1 MEASRELRAEALRL
15 AEDLRRYQYEYYV
28 LGRPSVSDLEY
39 DRLFDRLSD
48 LEKRYPELK
57 TADSPTQRVGSD
69 LEAGFEET
77 AHTVPVLSLDKAY
90 SVAEVVAW
98 MRKLPPQ
105 TVFSAEQKIDGV
117 SIVLYY
123 ENGVLARAVTRG
135 NGFVG
140 NDVSENVRTVR
151 SVPLRIPYEGKLAV
165 RGEIYLP
172 KKDFELLNKTLEV
185 PFANPRNLTAGVI
198 RRKQSREAAAVGLR
212 LFVYEGFFDPPLP
225 DQQAVFE
232 KLRGCGFPLNP
243 HTVFLTADE
252 ERLRSQIE
260 KETRGRPLLPYEIDG
275 LVFKVASTAEREA
288 LGYTEHHPKWAI
300 AYKFESPTGE
310 TTVEGIDVQVGRTGR
325 MTPVARVAPV
335 EIGGSMISNV
345 TLHNQDYIDLL
356 ELSVGDRVQVSKR
369 GDVIP
374 AVERVIEKNEGA
386 PVYKM
391 PERCPECGA
400 EAENAGAHRFCPNS
414 GCPAQKRGRL
424 KFFIGRDQMNIENLG
439 GETMDFLI
447 GKGFVSSPP
456 DIYRFDYTKLM
467 KYDGFGEKK
476 VESIVRGVEKSK
488 SQPFAKVLVSLGIP
502 ELGPKAVSLLID
514 SGLTSIDLWLEAAEK
529 GDESVFLSVKGI
541 GPSIAASVID
551 ALNRPE
557 MRQIIE
563 DLRQCGLLFESETQP
578 DESDDRFKGT
588 SWCITGSFEHFK
600 PREKAQNEIEKRG
613 GRVVAAVSAKTD
625 YLLVGEGG
633 GGKRAKAEALGVTI
647 IDEQRFLKMIKGEE

>member
-123 ENGVLARAVTRG
+123 ENGILTRAVTRG

-140 NDVSENVRTVR
+140 NDVTENVRTVR

-172 KKDFELLNKTLEV
+172 KKDFEVLNKTLEV

-198 RRKQSREAAAVGLR
+198 RRKQSREAAVVGLR
-212 LFVYEGFFDPPLP
+212 LFVYEGFFEPPLP
-225 DQQAVFE
+225 DQQTVFE
-232 KLRGCGFPLNP
+232 KLREYGFPLNP
-243 HTVFLTADE
+243 NTVFLTADE

-260 KETRGRPLLPYEIDG
+260 KETRERSRLPYEIDG

-300 AYKFESPTGE
+300 AYKFEAPTGE
-310 TTVEGIDVQVGRTGR
+310 TTVEEIDVQVGRTGR
-325 MTPVARVAPV
+325 MTPVARVVPV

-356 ELSVGDRVQVSKR
+356 ELSVGDRVRVSKR

-374 AVERVIEKNEGA
+374 AVERVIEKREGA
-386 PVYKM
+386 PIYKM
-391 PERCPECGA
+391 PERCPEC
-400 EAENAGAHRFCPNS
+400 ESKVKIVGAHRFCPNS

-447 GKGFVSSPP
+447 ENDFISSAP

-476 VESIVRGVEKSK
+476 IESIIRGVEKSK
-488 SQPFAKVLVSLGIP
+488 SQPFSKVLVSLGIP

-514 SGLTSIDLWLEAAEK
+514 SGLTSIDLWLDAAEK
-529 GDESVFLSVKGI
+529 KNNAVFLSVKGI

-633 GGKRAKAEALGVTI
+633 GGKRAKAEAIGVTI

>member
-123 ENGVLARAVTRG
+123 ENGILTRAVTRG

-140 NDVSENVRTVR
+140 NDVTENVRTVR

-172 KKDFELLNKTLEV
+172 KKDFEVLNKTLEV

-198 RRKQSREAAAVGLR
+198 RRKQSREAAVVGLR
-212 LFVYEGFFDPPLP
+212 LFVYEGFFEPPLP
-225 DQQAVFE
+225 DQQTVFE
-232 KLRGCGFPLNP
+232 KLREYGFPLNP
-243 HTVFLTADE
+243 NTVFLTADE

-260 KETRGRPLLPYEIDG
+260 KETRERSRLPYEIDG

-300 AYKFESPTGE
+300 AYKFEAPTGE
-310 TTVEGIDVQVGRTGR
+310 TTVEEIDVQVGRTGR
-325 MTPVARVAPV
+325 MTPVARVVPV

-356 ELSVGDRVQVSKR
+356 ELSVGDRVRVSKR

-374 AVERVIEKNEGA
+374 AVERVIEKREGA
-386 PVYKM
+386 PIYKM
-391 PERCPECGA
+391 PERCPEC
-400 EAENAGAHRFCPNS
+400 ESKIKIVGAHRFCPNS

-447 GKGFVSSPP
+447 ENDFISSAP

-476 VESIVRGVEKSK
+476 IESIIRGVEKSK
-488 SQPFAKVLVSLGIP
+488 SQPFSKVLVSLGIP

-529 GDESVFLSVKGI
+529 GDESVFLSVKGV
-541 GPSIAASVID
+541 GPSIAASVIG
-551 ALNRPE
+551 ALKRPE
-557 MRQIIE
+557 MRGIIE

>member
-1 MEASRELRAEALRL
+1 MEAGRELRAEALRL

-39 DRLFDRLSD
+39 DRLFDRLSA
-48 LEKRYPELK
+48 LESRYPELK

-98 MRKLPPQ
+98 MRRLPPQ

-123 ENGVLARAVTRG
+123 ENGVLTRAVTRG

-172 KKDFELLNKTLEV
+172 KKDFEVLNKTLEV

-198 RRKQSREAAAVGLR
+198 RRKQSREAAVVGLR
-212 LFVYEGFFDPPLP
+212 LFVYEGFFEPPLP
-225 DQQAVFE
+225 DQQTVFE
-232 KLRGCGFPLNP
+232 KLREYGFPLNP
-243 HTVFLTADE
+243 NTVFLTADE

-300 AYKFESPTGE
+300 AYKFEAPTGE
-310 TTVEGIDVQVGRTGR
+310 TTVEEIDVQVGRTGR
-325 MTPVARVAPV
+325 MTPVARVVPV

-356 ELSVGDRVQVSKR
+356 ELSVGDRVRVSKR

-374 AVERVIEKNEGA
+374 AVERVIEKREGA
-386 PVYKM
+386 PIYKM
-391 PERCPECGA
+391 PERCPEC
-400 EAENAGAHRFCPNS
+400 ESKIKIVGAHRFCPNS

-447 GKGFVSSPP
+447 ENDFISSAP

-529 GDESVFLSVKGI
+529 GDESVFLSVKGV
-541 GPSIAASVID
+541 GPSIAASVIG

-557 MRQIIE
+557 MRGMIE
-563 DLRQCGLLFESETQP
+563 DLRRCGLSFECGKRSAGT
-578 DESDDRFKGT
+578 DSRFEGT
-588 SWCITGSFEHFK
+588 SWCITGSFGHFK
-600 PREKAQNEIEKRG
+600 PREKAQEEIEKRG
-613 GRVVAAVSAKTD
+613 GRVVAAVSSKTD
-625 YLLVGEGG
+625 YLLAGEGG
-633 GGKRAKAEALGVTI
+633 GGKRGKAEALGVTVVS
-647 IDEQRFLKMIKGEE
+647 EQQFLEMIKGEE

>member
-1 MEASRELRAEALRL
+1 MEAGRELRAEALRL

-39 DRLFDRLSD
+39 DRLFDRLSA
-48 LEKRYPELK
+48 LESRYPELK

-123 ENGVLARAVTRG
+123 ENGILTRAVTRG

-140 NDVSENVRTVR
+140 NDVTENVRTVR

-400 EAENAGAHRFCPNS
+400 EAENAGAHRFCPN
-414 GCPAQKRGRL
+414 GDCPAQKRGRL

-529 GDESVFLSVKGI
+529 GDESVFLSVKGV
-541 GPSIAASVID
+541 GPSIAASVIG

-557 MRQIIE
+557 MRGMIE
-563 DLRQCGLLFESETQP
+563 DLRRCGLSFECGKRSSGT
-578 DESDDRFKGT
+578 DSRFEGT
-588 SWCITGSFEHFK
+588 SWCITGSFGHFK
-600 PREKAQNEIEKRG
+600 PREKAQEEIEKRG
-613 GRVVAAVSAKTD
+613 GRVVAAVSSKTD
-625 YLLVGEGG
+625 YLLAGEGG
-633 GGKRAKAEALGVTI
+633 GGKRGKAEALGVTVVS
-647 IDEQRFLKMIKGEE
+647 EQQFLEMIKGEK

>member
-1 MEASRELRAEALRL
+1 MEAGRELRAEALRL

-39 DRLFDRLSD
+39 DRLFDRLSA
-48 LEKRYPELK
+48 LESRYPELK

-123 ENGVLARAVTRG
+123 ENGILTRAVTRG

-225 DQQAVFE
+225 DQQTVFE

-300 AYKFESPTGE
+300 AYKFEAPTGE

-414 GCPAQKRGRL
+414 DCPAQKRGRL

-447 GKGFVSSPP
+447 GKGFVSSAP

-625 YLLVGEGG
+625 YLLAGEGG
-633 GGKRAKAEALGVTI
+633 GGKRGKAEALGVTVVS
-647 IDEQRFLKMIKGEE
+647 EQQFLEMIKGEE

>member
-1 MEASRELRAEALRL
+1 METGRELRAEALRL

-39 DRLFDRLSD
+39 DRLFDRLSA
-48 LEKRYPELK
+48 LESRYPELK

-98 MRKLPPQ
+98 MRRLPPQ
-105 TVFSAEQKIDGV
+105 TVFSGEQKIDGV

-400 EAENAGAHRFCPNS
+400 EAENAGAHRFCPN
-414 GCPAQKRGRL
+414 GDCPAQKRGRL

-529 GDESVFLSVKGI
+529 GDESVFLSVKGV
-541 GPSIAASVID
+541 GPSIAASVIG

-557 MRQIIE
+557 MRGMIE
-563 DLRQCGLLFESETQP
+563 DLRRCGLSFECGKRSSGT
-578 DESDDRFKGT
+578 DSRFEGT

>member
-1 MEASRELRAEALRL
+1 MEAGRELRAEALRL

-39 DRLFDRLSD
+39 DRLFDRLSA
-48 LEKRYPELK
+48 LESRYPELK

-98 MRKLPPQ
+98 MRRLPPQ

-198 RRKQSREAAAVGLR
+198 RRKQSREAAVVGLR
-212 LFVYEGFFDPPLP
+212 LFVYEGFFEPPLP

-232 KLRGCGFPLNP
+232 KLREYGFPLNP

-400 EAENAGAHRFCPNS
+400 EAENAGAHRFCPN
-414 GCPAQKRGRL
+414 GDCPAQKRGRL

-447 GKGFVSSPP
+447 GKGFVSFPP

-529 GDESVFLSVKGI
+529 GDESVFLSVKGV
-541 GPSIAASVID
+541 GPSIAASVIG

-557 MRQIIE
+557 MRGMIE
-563 DLRQCGLLFESETQP
+563 DLRRCGLSFECGKRSSGT
-578 DESDDRFKGT
+578 DSRFEGT
-588 SWCITGSFEHFK
+588 SWCITGSFGHFK
-600 PREKAQNEIEKRG
+600 PREKAQEEIEKRG
-613 GRVVAAVSAKTD
+613 GRVVAAVSSKTD
-625 YLLVGEGG
+625 YLLAGEGG
-633 GGKRAKAEALGVTI
+633 GGKRGKAEALGVTI

>member
-123 ENGVLARAVTRG
+123 ENGILTRAVTRG

-140 NDVSENVRTVR
+140 NDVTENVRTVR

-172 KKDFELLNKTLEV
+172 KKDFEVLNKTLEV

-198 RRKQSREAAAVGLR
+198 RRKQSREAAVVGLR
-212 LFVYEGFFDPPLP
+212 LFVYEGFFEPPLP

-232 KLRGCGFPLNP
+232 KLREYGFPLNP

-400 EAENAGAHRFCPNS
+400 EAENAGAHRFCPN
-414 GCPAQKRGRL
+414 GDCPAQKRGRL

-447 GKGFVSSPP
+447 GKGFVSFPP

-529 GDESVFLSVKGI
+529 GDESVFLSVKGV
-541 GPSIAASVID
+541 GPSIAASVIG

-557 MRQIIE
+557 MRGMIE
-563 DLRQCGLLFESETQP
+563 DLRRCGLSFECGKRSSGT
-578 DESDDRFKGT
+578 DSRFEGT
-588 SWCITGSFEHFK
+588 SWCITGSFGHFK
-600 PREKAQNEIEKRG
+600 PREKAQEEIEKRG
-613 GRVVAAVSAKTD
+613 GRVVAAVSSKTD
-625 YLLVGEGG
+625 YLLAGEGG
-633 GGKRAKAEALGVTI
+633 GGKRGKAEALGVTI

>member
-105 TVFSAEQKIDGV
+105 TVFSAEQKID
-117 SIVLYY
+117 
-123 ENGVLARAVTRG
+123 
-135 NGFVG
+135 VG
-140 NDVSENVRTVR
+140 NDVTENVRTVR

-172 KKDFELLNKTLEV
+172 KKDFEVLNKTLEV

-198 RRKQSREAAAVGLR
+198 RRKQSREAAVVGLR
-212 LFVYEGFFDPPLP
+212 LFVYEGFFEPPLP
-225 DQQAVFE
+225 DQQTVFE
-232 KLRGCGFPLNP
+232 KLREYGFPLNP
-243 HTVFLTADE
+243 NTVFLTADE

-260 KETRGRPLLPYEIDG
+260 KETRERSRLPYEIDG

-300 AYKFESPTGE
+300 AYKFEAPTGE
-310 TTVEGIDVQVGRTGR
+310 TTVEEIDVQVGRTGR
-325 MTPVARVAPV
+325 MTPVARVVPV

-356 ELSVGDRVQVSKR
+356 ELSVGDRVRVSKR

-374 AVERVIEKNEGA
+374 AVERVIEKREGA
-386 PVYKM
+386 PIYKM
-391 PERCPECGA
+391 PERCPEC
-400 EAENAGAHRFCPNS
+400 ESKVKIVGAHRFCPNS

-447 GKGFVSSPP
+447 ENDFISSAP

-476 VESIVRGVEKSK
+476 IESIIRGVEKSK
-488 SQPFAKVLVSLGIP
+488 SQPFSKVLVSLGIP

-514 SGLTSIDLWLEAAEK
+514 SGLTSIDLWLDAAEK
-529 GDESVFLSVKGI
+529 KNNAVFLSVKGI

>member
-1 MEASRELRAEALRL
+1 M
-15 AEDLRRYQYEYYV
+15 
-28 LGRPSVSDLEY
+28 
-39 DRLFDRLSD
+39 
-48 LEKRYPELK
+48 
-57 TADSPTQRVGSD
+57 
-69 LEAGFEET
+69 
-77 AHTVPVLSLDKAY
+77 
-90 SVAEVVAW
+90 
-98 MRKLPPQ
+98 
-105 TVFSAEQKIDGV
+105 
-117 SIVLYY
+117 
-123 ENGVLARAVTRG
+123 
-135 NGFVG
+135 
-140 NDVSENVRTVR
+140 
-151 SVPLRIPYEGKLAV
+151 
-165 RGEIYLP
+165 
-172 KKDFELLNKTLEV
+172 

-198 RRKQSREAAAVGLR
+198 RRKQSREAAVVGLR
-212 LFVYEGFFDPPLP
+212 LFVYEGFFEPPLP
-225 DQQAVFE
+225 DQQTVFE
-232 KLRGCGFPLNP
+232 KLREYGFPLNP
-243 HTVFLTADE
+243 NTVFLTADE

-300 AYKFESPTGE
+300 AYKFEAPTGE
-310 TTVEGIDVQVGRTGR
+310 TTVEEIDVQVGRTGR
-325 MTPVARVAPV
+325 MTPVARVVPV

-356 ELSVGDRVQVSKR
+356 ELSVGDRVRVECESK
-369 GDVIP
+369 VKI
-374 AVERVIEKNEGA
+374 V
-386 PVYKM
+386 
-391 PERCPECGA
+391 
-400 EAENAGAHRFCPNS
+400 GAHRFCPNS

-447 GKGFVSSPP
+447 ENDFISSAP

-476 VESIVRGVEKSK
+476 IESIIRGVEKSK
-488 SQPFAKVLVSLGIP
+488 SQPFSKVLVSLGIP

-514 SGLTSIDLWLEAAEK
+514 SGLTSIDLWLDAAEK
-529 GDESVFLSVKGI
+529 KNDAVFLSVKGI

>member
-1 MEASRELRAEALRL
+1 MEAGRELRAEALRL

-28 LGRPSVSDLEY
+28 LGRPSVIDLEY
-39 DRLFDRLSD
+39 DRLFDRLSA
-48 LEKRYPELK
+48 LESRYPELK

-98 MRKLPPQ
+98 MRRLPPQ

-123 ENGVLARAVTRG
+123 ENGVLTRAVTRG

-225 DQQAVFE
+225 DQQTVFE

-300 AYKFESPTGE
+300 AYKFEAPTGE
-310 TTVEGIDVQVGRTGR
+310 TTVEEIDVQVGRTGR

-414 GCPAQKRGRL
+414 DCPAQKRGRL

-447 GKGFVSSPP
+447 GKGFVSSAP

-529 GDESVFLSVKGI
+529 GDESVFLSVKGV
-541 GPSIAASVID
+541 GPSIAASVIG

-557 MRQIIE
+557 MRGMIE
-563 DLRQCGLLFESETQP
+563 DLRRCGLSFECGKRSAGT
-578 DESDDRFKGT
+578 DSRFEGT
-588 SWCITGSFEHFK
+588 SWCITGSFGHFK
-600 PREKAQNEIEKRG
+600 PREKAQEEIEKRG
-613 GRVVAAVSAKTD
+613 GRVVAAVSSKTD
-625 YLLVGEGG
+625 YLLAGEGG
-633 GGKRAKAEALGVTI
+633 GGKRGKAEALGVTVVS
-647 IDEQRFLKMIKGEE
+647 EQQFLEMIKGEE

>member
-1 MEASRELRAEALRL
+1 MEAGRELRAEALRL

-48 LEKRYPELK
+48 LESRYPELK

-123 ENGVLARAVTRG
+123 ENGILTRAVTRG

-198 RRKQSREAAAVGLR
+198 RRKQSREAAVVGLR
-212 LFVYEGFFDPPLP
+212 LFVYEGFFEPPLP
-225 DQQAVFE
+225 DQQTVFE
-232 KLRGCGFPLNP
+232 KLREYGFPLNP
-243 HTVFLTADE
+243 NTVFLTADE

-260 KETRGRPLLPYEIDG
+260 KETHERSRLPYEIDG

-400 EAENAGAHRFCPNS
+400 EAENAGAHRFCPN
-414 GCPAQKRGRL
+414 GDCPAQKRGRL

-529 GDESVFLSVKGI
+529 GDESVFLSVKGV
-541 GPSIAASVID
+541 GPSIAASVIG

-557 MRQIIE
+557 MRGMIE
-563 DLRQCGLLFESETQP
+563 DLRRCGLSFECGKRSSGT
-578 DESDDRFKGT
+578 DSRFVGT
-588 SWCITGSFEHFK
+588 SWCITGSFGHFK

>member
-90 SVAEVVAW
+90 SVVEVVAW

-123 ENGVLARAVTRG
+123 ENGILTRAVTRG

-140 NDVSENVRTVR
+140 NDVTENVRTVR

-172 KKDFELLNKTLEV
+172 KKDFEVLNKTLEV

-198 RRKQSREAAAVGLR
+198 RRKQSREAAVVGLR
-212 LFVYEGFFDPPLP
+212 LFVYEGFFEPPLP
-225 DQQAVFE
+225 DQQTVFE
-232 KLRGCGFPLNP
+232 KLREYGFPLNP
-243 HTVFLTADE
+243 NTVFLTADE

-260 KETRGRPLLPYEIDG
+260 KETRERSRLPYEIDG

-300 AYKFESPTGE
+300 AYKFEAPTGE
-310 TTVEGIDVQVGRTGR
+310 TTVEEIDVQVGRTGR
-325 MTPVARVAPV
+325 MTPVARVVPV

-374 AVERVIEKNEGA
+374 AVERVIEKREGA
-386 PVYKM
+386 PIYKM
-391 PERCPECGA
+391 PERCPECDSKVKIV
-400 EAENAGAHRFCPNS
+400 GAHRFCPNS

-424 KFFIGRDQMNIENLG
+424 KFFIGRVQI
-439 GETMDFLI
+439 
-447 GKGFVSSPP
+447 
-456 DIYRFDYTKLM
+456 
-467 KYDGFGEKK
+467 
-476 VESIVRGVEKSK
+476 ESIIRGVEKSK
-488 SQPFAKVLVSLGIP
+488 SQPFSKVLVSLGIP

-514 SGLTSIDLWLEAAEK
+514 SGLTSIDLWLDAAEK
-529 GDESVFLSVKGI
+529 KNNAVFLSVKGI

>member
-1 MEASRELRAEALRL
+1 MEAGRELRAEALRL

-39 DRLFDRLSD
+39 DRLFDRLSA
-48 LEKRYPELK
+48 LESRYPELK

-98 MRKLPPQ
+98 MRRLPPQ

-123 ENGVLARAVTRG
+123 ENGVLTRAVTRG

-198 RRKQSREAAAVGLR
+198 RRKQSREAAVVGLR
-212 LFVYEGFFDPPLP
+212 LFVYEGFFEPPLP
-225 DQQAVFE
+225 DQQTVFE
-232 KLRGCGFPLNP
+232 KLREYGFPLNP
-243 HTVFLTADE
+243 NTVFLTADE

-260 KETRGRPLLPYEIDG
+260 KETRERSRLPYEIDG

-300 AYKFESPTGE
+300 AYKFEAPTGE
-310 TTVEGIDVQVGRTGR
+310 TTVEEIDVQVGRTGR
-325 MTPVARVAPV
+325 MTPVARVVPV

-356 ELSVGDRVQVSKR
+356 ELSVGDRVRVSKR

-374 AVERVIEKNEGA
+374 AVERVIEKREGA
-386 PVYKM
+386 PIYKM
-391 PERCPECGA
+391 PERCPEC
-400 EAENAGAHRFCPNS
+400 ESKVKIVGAHRFCPNS

-447 GKGFVSSPP
+447 ENDFISSAP

-529 GDESVFLSVKGI
+529 GDESVFLSVKGV
-541 GPSIAASVID
+541 GPSIAASVIG

-557 MRQIIE
+557 MRGMIE
-563 DLRQCGLLFESETQP
+563 DLPPGNARN
-578 DESDDRFKGT
+578 D
-588 SWCITGSFEHFK
+588 
-600 PREKAQNEIEKRG
+600 
-613 GRVVAAVSAKTD
+613 
-625 YLLVGEGG
+625 
-633 GGKRAKAEALGVTI
+633 
-647 IDEQRFLKMIKGEE
+647 

>member
-1 MEASRELRAEALRL
+1 MEAGRELRAEALRL

-39 DRLFDRLSD
+39 DRLFDRLSA
-48 LEKRYPELK
+48 LESRYPELK

-105 TVFSAEQKIDGV
+105 T
-117 SIVLYY
+117 YY
-123 ENGVLARAVTRG
+123 ENGVLTRAVTRG

-300 AYKFESPTGE
+300 AYKFEAPTGE

-374 AVERVIEKNEGA
+374 AVERVIEKREGA
-386 PVYKM
+386 PIYKM
-391 PERCPECGA
+391 PERCPECESKVKIVGA
-400 EAENAGAHRFCPNS
+400 SKMTLFRPHRIF
-414 GCPAQKRGRL
+414 
-424 KFFIGRDQMNIENLG
+424 
-439 GETMDFLI
+439 TVLI
-447 GKGFVSSPP
+447 
-456 DIYRFDYTKLM
+456 
-467 KYDGFGEKK
+467 
-476 VESIVRGVEKSK
+476 
-488 SQPFAKVLVSLGIP
+488 
-502 ELGPKAVSLLID
+502 
-514 SGLTSIDLWLEAAEK
+514 
-529 GDESVFLSVKGI
+529 
-541 GPSIAASVID
+541 
-551 ALNRPE
+551 
-557 MRQIIE
+557 
-563 DLRQCGLLFESETQP
+563 TQ
-578 DESDDRFKGT
+578 
-588 SWCITGSFEHFK
+588 
-600 PREKAQNEIEKRG
+600 N
-613 GRVVAAVSAKTD
+613 
-625 YLLVGEGG
+625 
-633 GGKRAKAEALGVTI
+633 
-647 IDEQRFLKMIKGEE
+647 

>member
-69 LEAGFEET
+69 LEAGFEEA

-123 ENGVLARAVTRG
+123 ENGILTRAVTRG

-140 NDVSENVRTVR
+140 NDVTENVRTVR

-172 KKDFELLNKTLEV
+172 KKDFEVLNKTLEV

-198 RRKQSREAAAVGLR
+198 RRKQSREAAVVGLR
-212 LFVYEGFFDPPLP
+212 LFVYEGFFEPPLP
-225 DQQAVFE
+225 DQQTVFE
-232 KLRGCGFPLNP
+232 KLREYGFPLNP
-243 HTVFLTADE
+243 NTVFLTADE

-260 KETRGRPLLPYEIDG
+260 KETRERSRLPYEIDG

-300 AYKFESPTGE
+300 AYKFEAPTGE
-310 TTVEGIDVQVGRTGR
+310 TTVEEIDVQVGRTGR
-325 MTPVARVAPV
+325 MTPVARVVPV

-356 ELSVGDRVQVSKR
+356 ELSVGDRVRVSKR

-374 AVERVIEKNEGA
+374 AVERVIEKREGA
-386 PVYKM
+386 PIYKM
-391 PERCPECGA
+391 PERCPEC
-400 EAENAGAHRFCPNS
+400 ESKVKIVGAHRFCPNS

-447 GKGFVSSPP
+447 ENDFISSAP

-476 VESIVRGVEKSK
+476 IESIIRGVEKSK
-488 SQPFAKVLVSLGIP
+488 SQPFSKVLVSLGIP

-514 SGLTSIDLWLEAAEK
+514 SGLTSIDLWLDAAEK
-529 GDESVFLSVKGI
+529 KNNAVFLSVKGI

-557 MRQIIE
+557 MRKIIE